1 MFLFMLLALVIAAL
15 VAVVL
20 VITGVVGTITIA
32 VFGDIIVFVAIIM
45 LIVKLFRKKK

>member
-20 VITGVVGTITIA
+20 IITGVVGTATVA

-45 LIVKLFRKKK
+45 LVVKLFRKKK

>member
-20 VITGVVGTITIA
+20 IITGVVGTATVA